1 VVDAGPHHGAR
12 GICGPLDPG
21 AGDGAERHHE
31 QAVLLTNGRRLD
43 RAAGQGESR
52 LGPSIHAGDL
62 RPDETVRD
70 DRCGRSVGSAQFRL
84 RGDRCT
90 PDAPAA
96 LDARTAGLVYE
107 GSAPAVVRGWGGRL
121 RSQAA
126 CASSARS
133 FAYVRTADAC
143 ACRAW
148 APSGAG
154 GRCRAWF
161 AWRPPEDGSGPL
173 DMNPMVTIGI
183 PTFNRPHLLAR
194 ALRSVARQDYPNLEV
209 LVADNATP
217 GDETPRVVDSFMAS
231 IPNLKYIKHARDIG
245 SFHNFMFLLRAA
257 EGEYFM
263 WLADDDEVS
272 PNYVSSLVVL
282 LGRVLIAQEESV
294 QFINHDYTR
303 KDYASERRRL
313 SAVLLHVCR
322 RLNVHYLYWEACA
335 RLLHPA
341 WMPVIV
347 LTSVMSLL
355 REGGAVAI

>member
-1 VVDAGPHHGAR
+1 
-12 GICGPLDPG
+12 
-21 AGDGAERHHE
+21 
-31 QAVLLTNGRRLD
+31 
-43 RAAGQGESR
+43 
-52 LGPSIHAGDL
+52 
-62 RPDETVRD
+62 
-70 DRCGRSVGSAQFRL
+70 
-84 RGDRCT
+84 
-90 PDAPAA
+90 
-96 LDARTAGLVYE
+96 
-107 GSAPAVVRGWGGRL
+107 
-121 RSQAA
+121 
-126 CASSARS
+126 
-133 FAYVRTADAC
+133 
-143 ACRAW
+143 
-148 APSGAG
+148 
-154 GRCRAWF
+154 
-161 AWRPPEDGSGPL
+161 
-173 DMNPMVTIGI
+173 MNPLVTIGI

-217 GDETPRVVDSFMAS
+217 GDETPRVVDSYMAS

-257 EGEYFM
+257 GGEYFM

-282 LGRVLIAQEESV
+282 LECNPDAAAAAGHWVLMRNEREGRLMRTSYYPQRTSLARALRFIWGSDDAFFYALHRTAVLRLARFRGYWWPNRQVLLNWAYVFLLDIVLRGRVLIAQEESV

-303 KDYASERRRL
+303 KDYASERSRL

-355 REGGAVAI
+355 REGGAVAIRRVNRAVRRPVPC